1 VRGVSKPTDFI
12 RSQAV
17 TYITKI
23 VVYRNTEMLLLQIAN
38 KKCMWSL
45 NSAVSDAPDKISSD
59 IERLAV
65 LGDDVFVVMSLYF

>member
-23 VVYRNTEMLLLQIAN
+23 VVSRNTETLLLQIAN
-38 KKCMWSL
+38 RKCMWSL
-45 NSAVSDAPDKISSD
+45 NSAVSDAPDKISS
-59 IERLAV
+59 ERLAV
-65 LGDDVFVVMSLYF
+65 LGDDVFVVTSLYF